1 MKSIGIVGLGIM
13 GSGMAANFLKKG
25 FVVYVWNRS
34 EKATKPLVVKG
45 AVVCATPRE
54 VSEKAEVIFE
64 VTANDESSLAVW
76 TGEEGILAGAGSDK
90 VLIASAT
97 LSVRWID
104 ELSSICRDKG
114 VTFCDIPVTGGRV
127 GAETGTLT
135 LLCGG
140 EATIIKSLQPVF
152 DAIAKKVFYFGAAG
166 KGMRYKLI
174 LNFMQA
180 LHIVGFGTAMK
191 MAKAHHMDLETV
203 AQALAERP
211 GGVVTE
217 IAKHRYFKDT
227 DPITFSIE
235 WIVKDL
241 TYAKQ
246 YAGDL
251 DVPLL
256 DDVLDVY
263 KKSLAAGHGD
273 VDWASVNR
281 EE

>member
-1 MKSIGIVGLGIM
+1 MKTIGIVGLGIM

-34 EKATKPLVVKG
+34 RKAVDSQVTNG
-45 AVVCATPRE
+45 AVRCTTPRE
-54 VSEKAEVIFE
+54 VAEKADVIFE
-64 VTANDESSLAVW
+64 ITANDESSLAVW

-104 ELSSICRDKG
+104 ELANICRDKG

-135 LLCGG
+135 MLCGG
-140 EATIIKSLQPVF
+140 DKTVIASLQPVF
-152 DAIAKKVFYFGAAG
+152 DAISKKVFYFGEAG
-166 KGMRYKLI
+166 RGMRYKLI

-180 LHIVGFGTAMK
+180 LHIVGFGTAMR
-191 MAKAHHMDLETV
+191 MAAEHNMDLETV
-203 AQALAERP
+203 ASALVERP

-217 IAKHRYFKDT
+217 IAKKRYFKDT

-256 DDVLDVY
+256 DDVLDIY
-263 KKSLAAGHGD
+263 KKSLAAGFGD
-273 VDWASVNR
+273 NDWASVNR
-281 EE
+281 PD

>member
-25 FVVYVWNRS
+25 FAVYVWNRS
-34 EKATKPLVVKG
+34 PKPVDTLVAKG
-45 AVVCATPRE
+45 AVSCSTPRE
-54 VSEKAEVIFE
+54 VAEHADIVFE
-64 VTANDESSLAVW
+64 VTANDQSSLAVW
-76 TGEEGILAGAGSDK
+76 TGEEGILSGASAGK

-104 ELSSICRDKG
+104 ELAGICRDKG
-114 VTFCDIPVTGGRV
+114 VTFCDIPMTGGRI
-127 GAETGTLT
+127 GAESGTLT
-135 LLCGG
+135 MLCGG
-140 EATIIKSLQPVF
+140 DATVIKELQPVF
-152 DAIAKKVFYFGAAG
+152 DAIAKKVFYFGPAG

-191 MAKAHHMDLETV
+191 MASAHHMDLETV
-203 AQALAERP
+203 AAALAERP
-211 GGVVTE
+211 GGVITE
-217 IAKHRYFKDT
+217 IAKHRYFNDT

-251 DVPLL
+251 EVPLL
-256 DDVLDVY
+256 DNVLDVY
-263 KKSLAAGHGD
+263 KKSLAKGNGD
-273 VDWASVNR
+273 NDWASVNR